1 MDDYGGS
8 WEAALA
14 SRSRPPSVSMTT
26 YVNDQ
31 ILVYTAR
38 MLAATSGGRVYNSS
52 NVHSTL
58 VAPSPNFDLKKAA
71 SRIVHAL
78 KRHPAVVSAGTVG
91 GHWCCKAAPKPR
103 SSTPSTS
110 SVASQPLSSVTSVV
124 VQKCVAQYEEQFK
137 PAVLDI
143 TGAGGYVTEDSIRSQ
158 VQAMAPL
165 APCDAVVAAIVVALG
180 RDPRLQQQV
189 VAGKTTIVSS
199 PRCEEPE
206 VPPAEAA
213 MAAQLGALLLPQ
225 VLASVLDDKPF
236 YVSQLRTVLSPMA
249 SGAISV
255 DALVLAVVTVVRR
268 DARLQYVDSLPEP
281 FFMKPLAAIP
291 APRLPLASTPPR
303 AIPESQPNTS
313 GLTDANL
320 ATAIEAY
327 AHAMERWLQ
336 THDEGCGHAV
346 VYSWKIKL
354 PFTLP
359 RAVVKSHILPALVQ
373 DPRFRH
379 RPSYLANVCFGRR
392 SASGDATVSVHNIVD
407 QVTPYYL
414 TAMVSTTKKGKA
426 FTEADILGQLRV
438 PSHVSAK
445 AVLAGILDTLKRHPE
460 VTSSVV
466 GGRVSFCALRE
477 PNTPPPAPPST
488 TKRAPT
494 TTKLPAITKL
504 DPTLQ
509 PYVAAHAS
517 EYVDA
522 ILEWVASDNAFY
534 TSYIR
539 GQVRPTLPDD
549 VDLDAVVAA
558 IVQSLRR
565 HPKLTYSDADPTR
578 PCFVRA
584 GGTPPALPSPKA
596 NATWKSPSSATSFR
610 SRSSSGAD
618 SSSDESSDD
627 DSNDAEESATPLQTL
642 TTPDPQAPATTHF
655 ISTVHQLHDAITAHG
670 ILHNPTQA
678 RVMTLYAYGTL
689 PHALLVLAFTG
700 HTLVLDC
707 AQIPATALAHALS
720 PALQS
725 PSVTKIVYNAHPFA
739 ALFSAVGENR
749 LASVI
754 DLELLLEHQTS
765 RFSVSF
771 AEMLSV
777 VGLPAHP
784 HPRYLDRPD
793 FLNHR
798 PLLPEATQAAA
809 ATVQL
814 LLQASDVLAK
824 AIFDNISPLMTAS
837 NQRIHQAIACD
848 GQRSLCFDAQQN
860 QRLVSTEY
868 LQAWRPHDVVSSAPV
883 VIHEDL
889 DDILGL
895 LPPDLAAPLLQPEVS
910 AKLLDIVLDLGR
922 RPWAWVNGARF
933 FLDPSNHDR
942 VVTRDDL
949 DSIVE
954 RVGGFGSDNRAGLE
968 RQLHRIS
975 AIRNRQDR
983 IIALTIRVGR
993 YIEGNAGLI
1002 ADLLAMEDKNIL
1014 FLGEPGCGKT
1024 TIVREVSR
1032 QLATKYNVCIV
1043 DTSNEIAGDG
1053 DIPHPCVGLA
1063 RRMMVPSL
1071 DDQAAVMVE
1080 CVQNHTPEV
1089 MVIDEIGRP
1098 NEVEAAR
1105 TCKQRGVRIVASAH
1119 GDLRKLLK
1127 NKPLRGLVGGVES
1140 VTVGD
1145 ALAKEKQTK
1154 DDNGPLRK
1162 LLAQRGG
1169 EPIFEVVVELRRGQ
1183 YNAWRIVTDAAS
1195 AVDGILA
1202 GEVYKAQVRT
1212 RATDGLYYTEK
1223 QL

>member
-1 MDDYGGS
+1 
-8 WEAALA
+8 
-14 SRSRPPSVSMTT
+14 
-26 YVNDQ
+26 
-31 ILVYTAR
+31 
-38 MLAATSGGRVYNSS
+38 
-52 NVHSTL
+52 
-58 VAPSPNFDLKKAA
+58 
-71 SRIVHAL
+71 
-78 KRHPAVVSAGTVG
+78 
-91 GHWCCKAAPKPR
+91 
-103 SSTPSTS
+103 
-110 SVASQPLSSVTSVV
+110 
-124 VQKCVAQYEEQFK
+124 
-137 PAVLDI
+137 
-143 TGAGGYVTEDSIRSQ
+143 
-158 VQAMAPL
+158 MAP
-165 APCDAVVAAIVVALG
+165 
-180 RDPRLQQQV
+180 
-189 VAGKTTIVSS
+189 
-199 PRCEEPE
+199 
-206 VPPAEAA
+206 
-213 MAAQLGALLLPQ
+213 
-225 VLASVLDDKPF
+225 
-236 YVSQLRTVLSPMA
+236 
-249 SGAISV
+249 
-255 DALVLAVVTVVRR
+255 
-268 DARLQYVDSLPEP
+268 
-281 FFMKPLAAIP
+281 IP

-303 AIPESQPNTS
+303 VTPGAPRSATPNNTS

-327 AHAMERWLQ
+327 AQAMERWLQ

-346 VYSWKIKL
+346 VYSWKIQL
-354 PFTLP
+354 PFVLP
-359 RAVVKSHILPALVQ
+359 RAVVKSHVMPALVQ

-379 RPSYLANVCFGRR
+379 RPSFLSNVCFGRR
-392 SASGDATVSVHNIVD
+392 SSSGDATASVHNIVD

-414 TAMVSTTKKGKA
+414 TAMLSTTKKGKA

-438 PSHVSAK
+438 PSHVSTK
-445 AVLAGILDTLKRHPE
+445 AVLAGILDTLKLHPD

-466 GGRVSFCALRE
+466 GGRVSFQALRQ
-477 PNTPPPAPPST
+477 PKNPAPSPVPPST
-488 TKRAPT
+488 TKQTTLSQTPNPT
-494 TTKLPAITKL
+494 TKRTDMALE
-504 DPTLQ
+504 

-565 HPKLTYSDADPTR
+565 HPQLTYSDADPTR

-584 GGTPPALPSPKA
+584 GGTPPAMPSPKA
-596 NATWKSPSSATSFR
+596 NDTWKSPSSATSFQ
-610 SRSSSGAD
+610 

-627 DSNDAEESATPLQTL
+627 EDEDDESNDMEKSTTPLESLETL
-642 TTPDPQAPATTHF
+642 DPQGPATTHL
-655 ISTVHQLHDAITAHG
+655 ISTVHDLQDAITTHA
-670 ILHNPTQA
+670 ILHNPAQA
-678 RVMTLYAYGTL
+678 RVMTLYGYGTL
-689 PHALLVLAFTG
+689 PHALLALAFTG

-707 AQIPATALAHALS
+707 AQIPASALSHALS
-720 PALQS
+720 PVLQS
-725 PSVTKIVYNAHPFA
+725 PSVTKIVYNTHPFSS
-739 ALFSAVGENR
+739 LFSAIGDNR
-749 LASVI
+749 LVSVI
-754 DLELLLEHQTS
+754 DLELLFEHQTS
-765 RFSVSF
+765 RFNVSF

-824 AIFDNISPLMTAS
+824 AIFDNISPLMSAS
-837 NQRIHQAIACD
+837 NQRLHHAIASD
-848 GQRSLCFDAQQN
+848 GQRSLCFDAQHN

-868 LQAWRPHDVVSSAPV
+868 LQAWRPHDVISSPPV
-883 VIHEDL
+883 VIHEDM

-895 LPPDLAAPLLQPEVS
+895 LPPDLAAPLLQPDVS

-922 RPWAWVNGARF
+922 RPWAW
-933 FLDPSNHDR
+933 
-942 VVTRDDL
+942 
-949 DSIVE
+949 
-954 RVGGFGSDNRAGLE
+954 
-968 RQLHRIS
+968 
-975 AIRNRQDR
+975 
-983 IIALTIRVGR
+983 
-993 YIEGNAGLI
+993 
-1002 ADLLAMEDKNIL
+1002 
-1014 FLGEPGCGKT
+1014 
-1024 TIVREVSR
+1024 
-1032 QLATKYNVCIV
+1032 YNVCIV

-1071 DDQAAVMVE
+1071 NDQAAVMVE

-1145 ALAKEKQTK
+1145 ALAKEKQK
-1154 DDNGPLRK
+1154 KNDNGPLRK

-1169 EPIFEVVVELRRGQ
+1169 EPIFEVIVELRRGQ

-1195 AVDGILA
+1195 AVDAILA
-1202 GEVYKAQVRT
+1202 DETYEAQVRT
-1212 RATDGLYYTEK
+1212 RATDGFYYCEQK
-1223 QL
+1223 L

>member
-1 MDDYGGS
+1 MQDDYGGS

-14 SRSRPPSVSMTT
+14 SRSRAPSVSMNTF
-26 YVNDQ
+26 VNDQ

-52 NVHSTL
+52 DVHRTL
-58 VAPSPNFDLKKAA
+58 VAPSPSIDLKKAA

-78 KRHPAVVSAGTVG
+78 KRHPAVVPAGAVG
-91 GHWCCKAAPKPR
+91 GHWCCKAAPKAR
-103 SSTPSTS
+103 SSTTS

-143 TGAGGYVTEDSIRSQ
+143 TGAGGYVNEDSIRSQ

-165 APCDAVVAAIVVALG
+165 APADAVVDAILVALG

-189 VAGKTTIVSS
+189 IAGKVTIVAS
-199 PRCEEPE
+199 PRVEEPE
-206 VPPAEAA
+206 ELPADAA
-213 MAAQLGALLLPQ
+213 MAAQLSALLLPQ

-236 YVSQLRTVLSPMA
+236 YVSRLRTVLSPMA
-249 SGAISV
+249 SGATHT
-255 DALVLAVVTVVRR
+255 DALVVAVVNVLRR
-268 DARLQYVDSLPEP
+268 DARLQYVDSLPGTEP
-281 FFMKPLAAIP
+281 FFTKPMASIP
-291 APRLPLASTPPR
+291 APRLPMASTPPR
-303 AIPESQPNTS
+303 VTPGAPRSATPNNTS

-327 AHAMERWLQ
+327 AQAMERWLQ

-346 VYSWKIKL
+346 VYSWKLQL
-354 PFTLP
+354 PFVLP
-359 RAVVKSHILPALVQ
+359 RAVVKSHVMPALVQ

-379 RPSYLANVCFGRR
+379 RPSFLSNVCFGRR
-392 SASGDATVSVHNIVD
+392 SSSGDATASVHNIVD
-407 QVTPYYL
+407 QVAPYYL
-414 TAMVSTTKKGKA
+414 TAMLSTTKKGKA

-438 PSHVSAK
+438 PSHVSTK
-445 AVLAGILDTLKRHPE
+445 AVVAGIVDTLKLHPD

-466 GGRVSFCALRE
+466 GGRVSFQALRQ
-477 PNTPPPAPPST
+477 PKTPAPT
-488 TKRAPT
+488 DMA
-494 TTKLPAITKL
+494 LE
-504 DPTLQ
+504 

-565 HPKLTYSDADPTR
+565 HPQLTYSDADPTR

-584 GGTPPALPSPKA
+584 GGTPPAMPSPKA
-596 NATWKSPSSATSFR
+596 NDTWKSPSSATSFR
-610 SRSSSGAD
+610 
-618 SSSDESSDD
+618 
-627 DSNDAEESATPLQTL
+627 
-642 TTPDPQAPATTHF
+642 TT
-655 ISTVHQLHDAITAHG
+655 
-670 ILHNPTQA
+670 
-678 RVMTLYAYGTL
+678 
-689 PHALLVLAFTG
+689 
-700 HTLVLDC
+700 
-707 AQIPATALAHALS
+707 
-720 PALQS
+720 
-725 PSVTKIVYNAHPFA
+725 
-739 ALFSAVGENR
+739 
-749 LASVI
+749 
-754 DLELLLEHQTS
+754 
-765 RFSVSF
+765 
-771 AEMLSV
+771 
-777 VGLPAHP
+777 
-784 HPRYLDRPD
+784 
-793 FLNHR
+793 
-798 PLLPEATQAAA
+798 
-809 ATVQL
+809 
-814 LLQASDVLAK
+814 
-824 AIFDNISPLMTAS
+824 
-837 NQRIHQAIACD
+837 
-848 GQRSLCFDAQQN
+848 
-860 QRLVSTEY
+860 
-868 LQAWRPHDVVSSAPV
+868 
-883 VIHEDL
+883 
-889 DDILGL
+889 
-895 LPPDLAAPLLQPEVS
+895 
-910 AKLLDIVLDLGR
+910 
-922 RPWAWVNGARF
+922 F
-933 FLDPSNHDR
+933 FL
-942 VVTRDDL
+942 
-949 DSIVE
+949 
-954 RVGGFGSDNRAGLE
+954 DNRAGLE

-975 AIRNRQDR
+975 AIRNRQDN

-1071 DDQAAVMVE
+1071 NDQAAVMVE

-1145 ALAKEKQTK
+1145 ALAKEKQKK

-1169 EPIFEVVVELRRGQ
+1169 EPIFEVIVELRRGQ

-1195 AVDGILA
+1195 AVDAILA
-1202 GEVYKAQVRT
+1202 GEAYEAQVRT
-1212 RATDGLYYTEK
+1212 RALYGGVGFGYGVMNDAFF
-1223 QL
+1223 